1 MICEDVVKSL
11 TRTDILAGVLLV
23 VGNLAWSADLPNEG
37 VYDIKTCFTRNST
50 LIQYSKT
57 QYAYSYEETGTVV
70 STPPGGL
77 FDGDVV
83 RCVGMTAVVEGK
95 RSGGSFCEAV
105 AKDGDKRLTQF
116 RYDNEGKLVREALVG
131 TGKYDGM
138 VLTGSTVKAIGPTSV
153 PKTGTAEACNQQTG
167 NYKLK

>member
-1 MICEDVVKSL
+1 MKSISRTSIVVGL
-11 TRTDILAGVLLV
+11 LLV
-23 VGNLAWSADLPNEG
+23 GGSPAWAAELSNEG
-37 VYDIKTCFTRNST
+37 GYDIKTCFTRNST
-50 LIQYSKT
+50 LIQYSPT
-57 QYAYSYEETGTVV
+57 QYGFSYEETGTVA

-83 RCVGMTAVVEGK
+83 RCVGMTAIVEGK

-116 RYDNEGKLVREALVG
+116 KYNTEGKLVREALVG

-138 VLTGSTVKAIGPTSV
+138 VLTGSSVKAIGPAPV
-153 PKTGTAEACNQQTG
+153 LKTGTAEACNQQTG
-167 NYKLK
+167 HYKLK

>member
-1 MICEDVVKSL
+1 MKSL
-11 TRTDILAGVLLV
+11 TRTSIVAGLLLV
-23 VGNLAWSADLPNEG
+23 VGSPAWAADLPSEG
-37 VYDIKTCFTRNST
+37 AYDIKTCFTRNST

-105 AKDGDKRLTQF
+105 TKDGDKRLTQF
-116 RYDNEGKLVREALVG
+116 KYDNEGKLIREALVG

-138 VLTGSTVKAIGPTSV
+138 VLTGSTVKAIGPAPV
-153 PKTGTAEACNQQTG
+153 LKTGTAEACNQQTG
-167 NYKLK
+167 NYKLR

>member
-1 MICEDVVKSL
+1 MKSL
-11 TRTDILAGVLLV
+11 TRTSIVAGLLLV
-23 VGNLAWSADLPNEG
+23 VGSPAWAADLPSEG
-37 VYDIKTCFTRNST
+37 AYDIKTCFTRNST

-105 AKDGDKRLTQF
+105 TKDGDKRLTQF
-116 RYDNEGKLVREALVG
+116 
-131 TGKYDGM
+131 
-138 VLTGSTVKAIGPTSV
+138 
-153 PKTGTAEACNQQTG
+153 TGTPHLVNKVC
-167 NYKLK
+167 

>member
-1 MICEDVVKSL
+1 MKSL
-11 TRTDILAGVLLV
+11 TRTGIAAGLLFV
-23 VGNLAWSADLPNEG
+23 VGIPVRAADLPNEG
-37 VYDIKTCFTRNST
+37 SYDIKTCFARNGTLVPYST
-50 LIQYSKT
+50 T
-57 QYAYSYEETGTVV
+57 QFAYSCEETGTVV

-131 TGKYDGM
+131 TGKCDGM
-138 VLTGSTVKAIGPTSV
+138 VLTGSTVKAIGLAPV
-153 PKTGTAEACNQQTG
+153 PKTGTAESCNQQVG

>member
-1 MICEDVVKSL
+1 MSL
-11 TRTDILAGVLLV
+11 TRIRIV
-23 VGNLAWSADLPNEG
+23 VGLFVVVACPAWATDLPNEG
-37 VYDIKTCFTRNST
+37 AYDIKTCFTRKST

-70 STPPGGL
+70 SAQPGGL

-105 AKDGDKRLTQF
+105 AKNGDKRLTQF
-116 RYDNEGKLVREALVG
+116 KYDNEGKLVREALVG

-138 VLTGSTVKAIGPTSV
+138 VLTGSTVKAIGPAPV
-153 PKTGTAEACNQQTG
+153 LETGTAEACNQQTG

>member
-1 MICEDVVKSL
+1 M
-11 TRTDILAGVLLV
+11 RTGIVAGLLLG
-23 VGNLAWSADLPNEG
+23 VGISAWAADLPSEG
-37 VYDIKTCFTRNST
+37 SYDIKTCFTRNST
-50 LIQYSKT
+50 LIQYSQT

-70 STPPGGL
+70 GSPPGGL

-83 RCVGMTAVVEGK
+83 RCVGLTAVVDGK

-105 AKDGDKRLTQF
+105 AKNGDKRLTQF
-116 RYDNEGKLVREALVG
+116 RYDSEGKLVREALVG

-138 VLTGSTVKAIGPTSV
+138 VLTGSTMKAIGPA
-153 PKTGTAEACNQQTG
+153 PELKTGTAETCNQQTG